1 MNKRNLIIGIVVLV
15 ALVGGVV
22 LWNGKNN
29 QQDTKQQTNKEVVK
43 QTQEQKIAK
52 EGKEKGEE
60 KNIEKSETNKKNNVK
75 NVKPKFG
82 IDDSQLKYNED
93 GSIDTSAWK
102 TSDMLIK
109 FKYPESW
116 HKVDLGISN
125 AKNLKDNLDAKQI
138 YIQGTGF
145 GAPFDI
151 DEASGKNIDE
161 LLVNAVKHSVD
172 STEKYVKKYNGT
184 CQKNA
189 VDKYNVY
196 MKCKYKKNNK
206 MNILFER
213 TFIYYKI
220 DGSDKKTGGNAGLN
234 IEFGDL
240 KTLENNKKVINEIL
254 KSAHIERILGE
265 NSFTLDGMYLK

>member
-1 MNKRNLIIGIVVLV
+1 MNKRNLIIGIVVLIF
-15 ALVGGVV
+15 LVGGVV
-22 LWNGKNN
+22 LWNKKNN
-29 QQDTKQQTNKEVVK
+29 QQDTKQQAKKEVVGQIQK
-43 QTQEQKIAK
+43 QKTTKEQTNNQNQT
-52 EGKEKGEE
+52 EGEK
-60 KNIEKSETNKKNNVK
+60 T
-75 NVKPKFG
+75 KFG
-82 IDDSQLKYNED
+82 IDDSQLKYNKN
-93 GSIDTSAWK
+93 GSIDTSEWK

-116 HKVDLGISN
+116 QKVDLGISN
-125 AKNLKDNLDAKQI
+125 AKNLKDNLDVKQI

-196 MKCKYKKNNK
+196 MKCKYKKNNII
-206 MNILFER
+206 NILFKR
-213 TFIYYKI
+213 TFIYHEI
-220 DGSDKKTGGNAGLN
+220 DGNGKKTGGSAGLN
-234 IEFGDL
+234 IEVGDL
-240 KTLENNKKVINEIL
+240 KTLENNKKIINEIL

-265 NSFTLDGMYLK
+265 NSFTLDGMYLR